1 MTADKNLRNLGPPDP
16 FDQMF
21 AELDTPESKSK
32 FEQYR
37 RFLRR
42 VIYAGLK
49 DLNTGFDSPLI
60 CHFSPE
66 DFLTVID
73 RCESLNV
80 EVIGIEVFTTD
91 VEPPWKAGLVDIQIS
106 PLPGYDWPRRLVQEY
121 QESSRISIC
130 ATFKVPDALLKSNP
144 TH

>member
-1 MTADKNLRNLGPPDP
+1 MTADKNLKNIGPPDP

-21 AELDTPESKSK
+21 AELRTPESKLR
-32 FEQYR
+32 FEQSH

-66 DFLTVID
+66 DFLIVTD
-73 RCESLNV
+73 RCESL
-80 EVIGIEVFTTD
+80 G
-91 VEPPWKAGLVDIQIS
+91 
-106 PLPGYDWPRRLVQEY
+106 
-121 QESSRISIC
+121 C
-130 ATFKVPDALLKSNP
+130 
-144 TH
+144 